1 MFFSITLWLFFSVR
15 NSQICRDVPTLLSS
29 DPLTPLAPSIFKA
42 SGGLDDFLFVPLLFQ
57 IEIAIIS
64 DSVFLICPNIV
75 RQEGKKTL
83 FRALAR
89 DRNQYFRSCEPT
101 KGGKNP
107 DILVKTE
114 ISQFVQLKDLKANY
128 RELRDPFE
136 SNSYCLT
143 TPKIKKNSIGLVEA
157 KTSIFINSSRG
168 ISRLEDFTTTDSRLA
183 FSILKDAI
191 RQLGELNTRGF
202 SFDCAF
208 ENCLIDSKKERILY
222 LSVWQI
228 TEDSS
233 DGRNFFDFFLRTLR
247 FNSEQTYELQNI
259 GREYLI
265 DLLARHR
272 VRNNELLYT
281 KINISQ
287 IDSVKANLLI
297 LEEAATK
304 AGDDPGLARRIVSA
318 VFEGMKDK
326 SLEDQKMIS
335 LRKIAKKFEV
345 DIERIYINSI
355 SAESIVLEENSMS
368 KDPPISNTKKAIIG
382 FGFLFTIMII
392 FFFLYLNLKND

>member
-1 MFFSITLWLFFSVR
+1 MFFSITLWLFFSIQK
-15 NSQICRDVPTLLSS
+15 SQICRDVPALLSS
-29 DPLTPLAPSIFKA
+29 DPLVPLAPSIFKA
-42 SGGLDDFLFVPLLFQ
+42 REGFEDFLFVPLLFQ

-75 RQEGKKTL
+75 RQQGQKT
-83 FRALAR
+83 FFQVLAR
-89 DRNQYFRSCEPT
+89 DRNQYFRRCEAK
-101 KGGKNP
+101 KGIKNSK
-107 DILVKTE
+107 ILVKTK

-143 TPKIKKNSIGLVEA
+143 TPKVKENSIGLVGA

-168 ISRLEDFTTTDSRLA
+168 ISRLEDFTSTDSRAA

-222 LSVWQI
+222 LSVWPI
-228 TEDSS
+228 TEDSP

-247 FNSEQTYELQNI
+247 FNTEQTYELQKI

-265 DLLARHR
+265 
-272 VRNNELLYT
+272 ELLSSYRVKDNDKLYT
-281 KINISQ
+281 QKNVSQ
-287 IDSVKANLLI
+287 IDSVRVNLLI
-297 LEEAATK
+297 LEAAAIEA
-304 AGDDPGLARRIVSA
+304 GHNLGLARRIVSA
-318 VFEGMKDK
+318 IFEGMKEK
-326 SLEDQKMIS
+326 SSEDQQMIS
-335 LRKIAKKFEV
+335 LRKIAKKFGL
-345 DIERIYINSI
+345 DIEKIYINSL
-355 SAESIVLEENSMS
+355 SAESVVLEEDYPS
-368 KDPPISNTKKAIIG
+368 KDPPIPLHKKILIG
-382 FGFLFTIMII
+382 GVFILPIFVIFLV
-392 FFFLYLNLKND
+392 YLNHKND